1 MRTTALRRGLTLH
14 GFVLVGLPRK
24 ETKGIAV
31 NTYFQLA
38 IKTYK

>member
-1 MRTTALRRGLTLH
+1 MITTALHRGLTLH

-24 ETKGIAV
+24 ETKEV
-31 NTYFQLA
+31 LA